1 MNPPVQ
7 ENNPVDTDRPI
18 ADDLVNND
26 NYLIQLYEFR
36 DLGGYIMGYLK
47 RSKQT
52 LLAVATAM
60 AMAVALSP
68 GQAEAQEL
76 KAAHFMPPMH
86 PMDRGVMTPLA
97 EELNAA
103 TDGALTIR
111 IYPSG
116 ELGKGPVQ
124 QYKRVVTGVAD
135 IAFGIPAYTA
145 TQFPKTVMI
154 HMPGL
159 FTSGEAA
166 TNALWD
172 NLDAISDEY
181 GETKLLGL
189 WANNPSVLISREKPV
204 RTLADVKGMKI
215 RTPNPVMAE
224 VVEAWGGIPVSMPTP
239 EIYNAMNTGV
249 IDAVIIG
256 PSGIRSYKLNE
267 IGKSATVNIPSAVDS
282 FYLLMNKQSWDGL
295 SDEHKAKLDGLTGR
309 DLSLRGAKAFYEA
322 GQAGLKLAK
331 DSGIEIIEIDA
342 DADTEFRAAMA
353 DALDGLIEKTSKE
366 TGANAREII
375 AGFSGK

>member
-1 MNPPVQ
+1 
-7 ENNPVDTDRPI
+7 
-18 ADDLVNND
+18 
-26 NYLIQLYEFR
+26 
-36 DLGGYIMGYLK
+36 MGYFD
-47 RSKQT
+47 RSKRI
-52 LLAVATAM
+52 LLAMATAVAFSVTAGH
-60 AMAVALSP
+60 AMAD
-68 GQAEAQEL
+68 EL

-97 EELNAA
+97 EELEAA
-103 TDGALTIR
+103 TDGELTIR

-159 FTSGEAA
+159 FDSGEAA

-189 WANNPSVLISREKPV
+189 WANNPSVLISAGKPV

-267 IGKSATVNIPSAVDS
+267 IGSYATINIPSAVDS

-295 SDEHKAKLDGLTGR
+295 SDEHKAKIDELTGR
-309 DLSLRGAKAFYEA
+309 KLSLRGARAFYDA
-322 GQAGLKLAK
+322 GQAGIQLAR
-331 DSGIEIIEIDA
+331 DSDVEIIEIDA
-342 DADTEFRAAMA
+342 AADAEFREAMA
-353 DALDGLIEKTSKE
+353 GALDALIEKTSQE
-366 TGANAREII
+366 TGTNAREII
-375 AGFSGK
+375 TGFAGQ

>member
-1 MNPPVQ
+1 
-7 ENNPVDTDRPI
+7 
-18 ADDLVNND
+18 
-26 NYLIQLYEFR
+26 
-36 DLGGYIMGYLK
+36 MGYLNRTK
-47 RSKQT
+47 RT
-52 LLAVATAM
+52 LFAMATAM
-60 AMAVALSP
+60 VMAVILAP
-68 GQAEAQEL
+68 GQSEADEL

-159 FTSGEAA
+159 FDSGEAA

-172 NLDAISDEY
+172 NLDAIADEY

-295 SDEHKAKLDGLTGR
+295 SDEHKAKLEELTGR
-309 DLSLRGAKAFYEA
+309 DLSLRGAKAFYQA

-342 DADTEFRAAMA
+342 DADAEFRAAMA
-353 DALDGLIEKTSKE
+353 DALDALIEKTSKE